1 MFVGRL
7 MSVLWSLSQLYFGFF
22 VRTQSI
28 YQCHNPE
35 FGVYLGLGFART
47 RDATRVTRPAIE
59 SDAFLFNA
67 YNRYAS

>member
-7 MSVLWSLSQLYFGFF
+7 MSVLWSLPQLYLGFF
-22 VRTQSI
+22 VRVSLSI
-28 YQCHNPE
+28 NPE

-59 SDAFLFNA
+59 SE
-67 YNRYAS
+67 

>member
-7 MSVLWSLSQLYFGFF
+7 MSVLWSLSQLYLGFSYALSL
-22 VRTQSI
+22 SI
-28 YQCHNPE
+28 Y
-35 FGVYLGLGFART
+35 VITLYLGLGFART

-59 SDAFLFNA
+59 SDAFLSNA